1 MTIKIETIVS
11 FRTFEK
17 WKQGIWESDLST
29 ARIGGL
35 ARANSFKQPSARK
48 QKVKQ
53 VEAAAVEFIR
63 AKRLDSRKYGRR
75 LNTVK

>member
-1 MTIKIETIVS
+1 MAIKIETIVS

-35 ARANSFKQPSARK
+35 ARTNSFKQLSARK
-48 QKVKQ
+48 HRLKQ

-63 AKRLDSRKYGRR
+63 ATRLDSRKYKRI
-75 LNTVK
+75 LNAVK